1 MPPLSGETDQDIRS
15 SQTTTTTTESTG
27 IEIKCDTCYSKGK
40 ATAFLSIDSNF
51 NADLMMD
58 TLGDAMA
65 DTMEQV
71 TDWVEEISFDVDD
84 LDFDIPP
91 LNVDLD
97 IDVPDFP
104 EAELE
109 LQLDNVELYVA
120 LDTTISGGLTY
131 QVNLFRTQGMAIQ
144 VNQQM
149 FMDIGFSIDLILSTE
164 AELTIQSGFHIKL
177 NNGSR
182 LRMALFAE
190 ESSDMVFNGG
200 KFEFLPVTIES
211 AGTVLKAV
219 LRLSLGAGFSLYS
232 AHLTPG
238 LESTFGDFDP
248 KDFTAAAGVE
258 SRIYA
263 NVAELVTNVT
273 TSTGDDDAAN
283 CALHAVQEY
292 KFAVG
297 AAAGASVGLGH
308 RFWAA
313 APSTEIPIFV
323 TTLAAICA
331 QSSSPATTTAEATVR
346 DLENGESLET
356 LTLTREETYTA
367 TQCESNGVM
376 NCPASL
382 QTILENTATKTI
394 ITVVP
399 SGVDASW
406 PVTTEVAAVTPV
418 EFGANARELA
428 ATTGKPEAYGGES
441 NDGDDGF
448 FDRETGGISN
458 AVVLGLSI
466 GLGVP
471 ILIATIASIVLVLI
485 AIGAFD
491 RSSATDSAL

>member
-1 MPPLSGETDQDIRS
+1 
-15 SQTTTTTTESTG
+15 
-27 IEIKCDTCYSKGK
+27 
-40 ATAFLSIDSNF
+40 
-51 NADLMMD
+51 MMD
-58 TLGDAMA
+58 TIGDAMA

-144 VNQQM
+144 VTQKM

-190 ESSDMVFNGG
+190 ESSGMVFNGG

-232 AHLTPG
+232 ADLTPG

-283 CALHAVQEY
+283 CALQAVQEY

-331 QSSSPATTTAEATVR
+331 QSSSPATTTAEATIR

-367 TQCESNGVM
+367 TQC
-376 NCPASL
+376 
-382 QTILENTATKTI
+382 
-394 ITVVP
+394 
-399 SGVDASW
+399 VDASW

-418 EFGANARELA
+418 EFGTNARELV

-471 ILIATIASIVLVLI
+471 ILIATIASIV
-485 AIGAFD
+485 FFRR
-491 RSSATDSAL
+491 RSNRASKLELSAASMSATQSK